1 MLISFYVSKNKKEIA
16 FNEVMTSL
24 KEFYRPFWGV
34 MMVIFFLL
42 LIQQAIALI
51 SPYLYGKIID
61 GITQGEPIREIINLC
76 LLSLLIFLLNDV
88 VIHYYEDRL
97 EIKKFDFDVRKTVA
111 QKTLDKLLA
120 LSIGQHENQNSSVKK
135 ASLTGDNLL

>member
-1 MLISFYVSKNKKEIA
+1 MFQKNKKEIA

-51 SPYLYGKIID
+51 SPYLYGK
-61 GITQGEPIREIINLC
+61 
-76 LLSLLIFLLNDV
+76 LLMELLKENRYEKLLIYACFP
-88 VIHYYEDRL
+88 Y
-97 EIKKFDFDVRKTVA
+97 
-111 QKTLDKLLA
+111 
-120 LSIGQHENQNSSVKK
+120 
-135 ASLTGDNLL
+135 

>member
-1 MLISFYVSKNKKEIA
+1 LGRNDGHLFSFANSASNC
-16 FNEVMTSL
+16 FDQSL
-24 KEFYRPFWGV
+24 SLR
-34 MMVIFFLL
+34 
-42 LIQQAIALI
+42 
-51 SPYLYGKIID
+51 KIID

-111 QKTLDKLLA
+111 QKTLDKTFSTFYRSA
-120 LSIGQHENQNSSVKK
+120 
-135 ASLTGDNLL
+135 